1 MESNFWVSAGTAII
15 MGTLMALYYMAM
27 FVVVGVIGFTLAA
40 IIDAMF
46 KTNLVSK
53 LKVFFNERKEASLQ
67 RVKAMKEEN
76 NQNNQQKAKTGK
88 NAKAKTGKT
97 STRKATPTSPGVA
110 VAA

>member
-53 LKVFFNERKEASLQ
+53 LKVFFNERREASIQ

-76 NQNNQQKAKTGK
+76 NQQKDKTRN

-110 VAA
+110 AAA